1 MDTTTIL
8 KSIGKRNATVNL
20 RRCTQVKHVF
30 VLFQGAGP
38 ANGTTQGAQTY
49 YQGIPPSFPPP
60 HFHSN
65 IPPGHPS
72 HVPSP
77 THPGH
82 SPPPSHGYYKDER
95 AQRQY
100 FKLKKKLHDKQ
111 QKGDSALSS
120 PRKDLVNGL
129 RRGKE
134 KGMNSVGTSE
144 DGEESSSVQDEED
157 SVQIITD
164 MLSSVQAP
172 KVKKQYL
179 QGRVL
184 AFGCS

>member
-1 MDTTTIL
+1 MQFKLLSVLISCLFIPYVVVVL
-8 KSIGKRNATVNL
+8 KKFL
-20 RRCTQVKHVF
+20 F
-30 VLFQGAGP
+30 VLQGAGP

-49 YQGIPPSFPPP
+49 YQGLPPNFPPP

-82 SPPPSHGYYKDER
+82 SPPPNHGYYKDER

-111 QKGDSALSS
+111 QKGDSLSS

-134 KGMNSVGTSE
+134 KGMSSVGTSE

-172 KVKKQYL
+172 KVTYH
-179 QGRVL
+179 
-184 AFGCS
+184 AF